1 MPIFRIESP
10 DGRIIKVEGDH
21 TPTAEDINAIFTS
34 LPSVEQPQTA
44 EQPKKT
50 SVIDDTL
57 DQTNNLLSATA
68 RGIPL
73 IGSVANKYNAAWDA
87 SRDYLVDK
95 LGGNNLVPQKPDGTP
110 ATWRERYDRALA
122 KENAT
127 EQAFAKAHPVQNIGA
142 ELVGGALWPI
152 GAAGKGTGWVN
163 KVGEAAKV
171 AIPLSAVDAGI
182 RSEGDLADRVKSSI
196 RGAGTAAMLAPVA
209 GTLSYGMSKN
219 AAKLANIVEKA
230 RLKKIVDAKPETL
243 SASQKKVLKN
253 VLGSE
258 ERVNAVIDEA
268 KSKGVTLSELNND
281 NINRVLMAAEMV
293 SPDARITISDYKEN
307 FENTLP
313 QVAQEKLNTVL
324 KTESGMSSIPEMQAY
339 YNAKAKPLYEQAR
352 ATKIP
357 VDLLRAD
364 NPDGFYGNVLIAEA
378 ADKATKKYAQTF
390 GGRGQVKVDDLEFWD
405 GVKRVL
411 DDEIEVAVR
420 AGEKNAARN
429 LTVAKNEL
437 VNTLDTISPV
447 YKEARA
453 MASNT
458 PAVEKA
464 EAIAEKI
471 FNSNMTPQNL
481 SRQLGEMTPAELD
494 AVKIGVGNKIMNI
507 MDTKI
512 DPSTGF
518 GKLLPK
524 QSQENLKVLLG
535 EKDANDLIGF
545 ARRVH
550 SVKNAL
556 YAAKGGSQTGSRVT
570 MADELNQ
577 GAKDAMSVKSV
588 GSGVNLVVRKATD
601 SATRAAN
608 NKTYNDLAKLI
619 LYGQY
624 PERKAIVSNKY
635 IPKLLESLSKGL
647 EKSGKYIYRL
657 PAKSSGT
664 INERLKQA
672 LKAQ

>member
-142 ELVGGALWPI
+142 ELVGGALLPI

-219 AAKLANIVEKA
+219 AAKLANMVEKA

-429 LTVAKNEL
+429 LTMAKNEL

-577 GAKDAMSVKSV
+577 GAKDAMSVKSI